1 MFSGAE
7 DEIGK
12 DISPEFYIPQDDD
25 QQQGWVSWAWSF
37 VPAIVGTDNE
47 DSDDVGVDDG
57 TMNQQKSP
65 IIKDPI
71 VSIGFYCTKATIT
84 FKASILF
91 LIQVY
96 FQLYLIE

>member
-1 MFSGAE
+1 M
-7 DEIGK
+7 
-12 DISPEFYIPQDDD
+12 
-25 QQQGWVSWAWSF
+25 SWAWSF
-37 VPAIVGTDNE
+37 VPAIVSTDNE
-47 DSDDVGVDDG
+47 DTDDIGMDDG
-57 TMNQQKSP
+57 MMNQQKSP

-91 LIQVY
+91 LIQIY